1 MYTVKNNSFNLFF
14 TGYAPAI
21 PHQFSLLLDRIFST
35 EEFNKTDNKIQFVL
49 DVLEANNVHDRPTD
63 QAIRQFVYVRNL
75 TSHLVEIVVEDFK
88 PTKMFKSCIS
98 EQTDLYV
105 LDEVQS
111 VDKNVG
117 FELIEL
123 FEDVED
129 DLNKSDPQLI
139 PVPNLLDDYDELERY
154 WI

>member
-1 MYTVKNNSFNLFF
+1 M
-14 TGYAPAI
+14 
-21 PHQFSLLLDRIFST
+21 
-35 EEFNKTDNKIQFVL
+35 L

-105 LDEVQS
+105 VDEVQS
-111 VDKNVG
+111 VDKNVN

-123 FEDVED
+123 FEGVED

-139 PVPNLLDDYDELERY
+139 PVPNLLEDYDELERY

>member
-1 MYTVKNNSFNLFF
+1 M
-14 TGYAPAI
+14 
-21 PHQFSLLLDRIFST
+21 
-35 EEFNKTDNKIQFVL
+35 L
-49 DVLEANNVHDRPTD
+49 DVLDANNVHDRPTD

-88 PTKMFKSCIS
+88 PTNRMADFKSCIS

-105 LDEVQS
+105 VDEVQS
-111 VDKNVG
+111 VDKNVD

-129 DLNKSDPQLI
+129 DLNNSDPQLI
-139 PVPNLLDDYDELERY
+139 PVPNLLEDYDELERY